1 MNKVFGTGFSRK
13 DLFIPPSPS
22 PQHGNRVYTG
32 EVEGG
37 GFFLSI
43 HLSGRTSKAPFS
55 PVGRGRGRLLWRPIN
70 TDAGVLIQPL
80 T

>member
-37 GFFLSI
+37 GDFSFQFTFLDELQKLPFPPWEEEGEGS
-43 HLSGRTSKAPFS
+43 SGDLLTRTQ
-55 PVGRGRGRLLWRPIN
+55 GC
-70 TDAGVLIQPL
+70 
-80 T
+80 